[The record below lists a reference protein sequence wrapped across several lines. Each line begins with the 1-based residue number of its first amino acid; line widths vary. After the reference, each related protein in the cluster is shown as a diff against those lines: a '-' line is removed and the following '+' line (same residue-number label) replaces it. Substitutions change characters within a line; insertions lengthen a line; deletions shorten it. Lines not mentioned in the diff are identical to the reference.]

1 MEKSLT
7 YDDVRPENHYDRC
20 TINSNLS
27 LKQESK
33 EERIKNHLTPIKTG
47 IDLVL
52 AGKMGEIPAT
62 QKNNFELMRSELES
76 ITNLL
81 GTSQDKTIPKQA
93 EYEFRPQEQKIE
105 LSKNDFHANT
115 EIINIHKRFAGKNQ
129 ILTLMV
135 LTGLII
141 LAGTNL
147 AHSENIFES
156 SNDPIQP
163 KSKYLI
169 QNLRGD
175 KIDTWHHWKI
185 PEDRTLYVS
194 IQNPNLV
201 SQEKL
206 ELIKDVVLSEERI
219 SIDDYLQHKAPR
231 GFKSEYYLGWA
242 GALEDARKEST
253 LYNIPDIKIIESS
266 ESYKADIIISLFNH
280 RDSDGYSGYTNSI
293 VEGNQILKSNI
304 TIYQANELSENGL
317 ETIVRHEFGHALG
330 LAHSTAPEDLM
341 APIVTTPYPFVSE
354 CDVDAIVSL
363 YNGNELSQVVCEK

>member
-1 MEKSLT
+1 MEISLT
-7 YDDVRPENHYDRC
+7 YDHVRPENHCNGC
-20 TINSNLS
+20 TTNSNLA
-27 LKQESK
+27 LTQESK

-62 QKNNFELMRSELES
+62 QKNNFELMRSELER
-76 ITNLL
+76 ITDIL
-81 GTSQDKTIPKQA
+81 GTSQGKTIPKPA
-93 EYEFRPQEQKIE
+93 KYEFRPQEQKTE
-105 LSKNDFHANT
+105 LSKNDLHANT

-135 LTGLII
+135 FTGLII

-147 AHSENIFES
+147 AHSENMFES

-206 ELIKDVVLSEERI
+206 ELIKDAVLSEERI

-242 GALEDARKEST
+242 GALGDARKEST

-266 ESYKADIIISLFNH
+266 ESYKADITISLFNH
-280 RDSDGYSGYTNSI
+280 RDSDGYTGYTNSI

-330 LAHSTAPEDLM
+330 LAHSTAVEDLM

-354 CDVDAIVSL
+354 CDVDAIVWL
-363 YNGNELSQVVCEK
+363 YNGNEQSQVVCEK